1 MALTLPPLNALRAF
15 EAAARLGS
23 HVAASAELGIS
34 AAAVSQHIR
43 NLEDHLGKQLFL
55 RLNNRIL
62 LTDAG
67 QALHEGVAA
76 GLQLISDTTEA
87 QMQRRTRARLVISC
101 IESVAEAW
109 LAPRL
114 AEFAAREPEFRFD
127 LRVEPDPVAFARYDI
142 DLRLAYDP
150 ARYPDHAAVELV
162 RDHVLPVASPA
173 IRDRLAV
180 SGLRGVAG
188 EDLLHT
194 GWGPDF
200 GTQPTWAKWF
210 AAAGL
215 PLPPGAGYQI
225 DRSAL
230 TLDLAARGLGVALVQ
245 RLVAGDALAE
255 GRLAVLSDL
264 TLPLS
269 QPYALVWPR
278 TKTRK
283 RHLAQLV
290 AFLVERAASERKT

>member
-23 HVAASAELGIS
+23 HVAAAAELGIS
-34 AAAVSQHIR
+34 AAAVGQHIR

-67 QALHEGVAA
+67 QALQEGVAA

-87 QMQRRTRARLVISC
+87 QMQRRTRGRLVISC

-114 AEFAAREPEFRFD
+114 AEFSAREPEFRFD
-127 LRVEPDPVAFARYDI
+127 LRVEPDPVAFARHDI
-142 DLRLAYDP
+142 DLRLVYDP
-150 ARYPDHAAVELV
+150 ARYPDHATVELA
-162 RDHVLPVASPA
+162 RDHVLAVASPA
-173 IRDRLAV
+173 LLDRLGAA
-180 SGLRGVAG
+180 GLRGVAG
-188 EDLLHT
+188 GDLLHT
-194 GWGPDF
+194 AWGPDF

-215 PLPPGAGYQI
+215 PLPPGDGYQI

-230 TLDLAARGLGVALVQ
+230 TVDLAARGLGVALVQ
-245 RLVAGDALAE
+245 RLVAGDAVAA
-255 GRLAVLSDL
+255 GRLVILSDV
-264 TLPLS
+264 TLSLS
-269 QPYALVWPR
+269 RPYAMVWPR
-278 TKTRK
+278 TKARK
-283 RHLAQLV
+283 RHLAPLV
-290 AFLVERAASERKT
+290 AFLTERATSERKT